1 MKGHFVF
8 INSVPFET
16 QRHKGWDNQLP
27 TGSLQVQQE
36 KRGVEERDL
45 AVGEGCLVLQVWVWG
60 ACISAHSSLWRE
72 KVSIPRAWLGTQWAY
87 GSALTMLPGPL
98 HGLGETN
105 PSISV
110 LSRLTHGGEWEEFL
124 K

>member
-45 AVGEGCLVLQVWVWG
+45 AVEEGCLVLQAWVWG
-60 ACISAHSSLWRE
+60 ACRSAHSSLWRE
-72 KVSIPRAWLGTQWAY
+72 KASITRAWLGPN
-87 GSALTMLPGPL
+87 GHM
-98 HGLGETN
+98 
-105 PSISV
+105 V
-110 LSRLTHGGEWEEFL
+110 LL
-124 K
+124 